1 MAEEQQGTFEALKN
15 TSIYNPML
23 LFMKSVAFI
32 MIHEG
37 RGDKS
42 HSETYADESLI
53 LVSLIKAL
61 IWL

>member
-1 MAEEQQGTFEALKN
+1 
-15 TSIYNPML
+15 
-23 LFMKSVAFI
+23 MKSVAFI